1 MRITEETVERLVVKK
16 TQSYLGIIL
25 IVLGIFFAFFAL
37 ALSLAHKGQPSG
49 PSRAPVGAVVF
60 VFPVGGL
67 IFLFLD
73 WRQNR
78 KTLIMDSAEQI
89 AIVIGSKTYKIPYE
103 QINRFCLGKTALY
116 NATLIEF
123 ELKSGRRFST
133 GIDSHRGKDEDVE
146 IIMRKLTE
154 KLRQPQSF
162 AQKPG
167 K

>member
-1 MRITEETVERLVVKK
+1 MRITEETFDRLVVKK
-16 TQSYLGIIL
+16 TKSYLGIIL

-37 ALSLAHKGQPSG
+37 ALWAANKGQTSG
-49 PSRAPVGAVVF
+49 QSRAPAGAVVF

-89 AIVIGSKTYKIPYE
+89 ATVINSRTYKIPFE

-123 ELKSGRRFST
+123 ELKSGKRFST
-133 GIDSHRGKDEDVE
+133 GIDSHRGRDEDVE

-154 KLRQPQSF
+154 KLKKSR
-162 AQKPG
+162 
-167 K
+167 